1 MVIKKW
7 NSSWTAWEA
16 QAAETTLRGIKTG
29 TSGLGSTTE
38 SDYAFTSAG
47 KLKEEHFPDYIF
59 GGLKFKAA
67 SAIPSSSSF
76 ATTLI
81 GLINTAINEGG
92 DAESIV
98 GSYYIATASGN
109 WPVFSGTNGGSG
121 VVYVATSA
129 ENPNEEG
136 QTTTLS
142 VEAGDWIVV
151 SRLASG
157 DGQAANTAYT
167 YKLGVINNTYK
178 NATTSAYGITRLS
191 NATTYS
197 SLSGDDV
204 VTEGVLKTTV
214 DNAGFLTSATES
226 NTTYTTSAVDSGSN
240 AIIRLTGSD
249 STTEDITLVAGSNM
263 TITPSGDN
271 ITLAATN
278 TNTFRTVT
286 AGGNTLGSTET
297 LAFTEGSNITI
308 TESAGAVTI
317 AATDTNTRRAIEVDG
332 SQILSAS
339 STTPLDLVAGSNI
352 TLSNSG
358 GAVTIASTDTNTDT
372 RRVLEVNG
380 TQRLSSSSVTAL
392 DLQATALKG
401 ITLGGSSGDVSM
413 ELTYKVYH
421 GDTLP
426 TLTSDSTYSNAIGFE
441 W

>member
-7 NSSWTAWEA
+7 NGSAWQA
-16 QAAETTLRGIKTG
+16 QATETTLRGIKVDTA
-29 TSGLGSTTE
+29 GLGSTTE
-38 SDYAFTSAG
+38 AKYAFTTGG

-59 GGLKFKAA
+59 GGLKFQSA
-67 SAIPSSSSF
+67 STIPSSSSF

-109 WPVFSGTNGGSG
+109 WPIFSGTNGGSG

-136 QTTTLS
+136 QTTVLS

-157 DGQAANTAYT
+157 DGQAANSAYT
-167 YKLGVINNTYK
+167 YKLSVINQTYRD
-178 NATTSAYGITRLS
+178 AGTSQKGIVQLS
-191 NATTYS
+191 SQSTYA
-197 SLSGDDV
+197 SLSGNNV
-204 VTEGVLKTTV
+204 VTDGVLKTV
-214 DNAGFLTSATES
+214 IDNAGFITSAQDS
-226 NTTYTTSAVDSGSN
+226 DTTYTINTVGSGSN

-249 STTEDITLVAGSNM
+249 SSTDDVTLAAGSNVTISESGD
-263 TITPSGDN
+263 TIT
-271 ITLAATN
+271 IAAAD

-297 LAFTEGSNITI
+297 LAFTAGSNVTI
-308 TESAGAVTI
+308 TESGGAVTI
-317 AATDTNTRRAIEVDG
+317 AATDTNTDTRRAIEMNG
-332 SQILSAS
+332 SQILSAA
-339 STTPLDLVAGSNI
+339 STTPLDLIAGSNI

-358 GAVTIASTDTNTDT
+358 GNITIASTDTNTDT
-372 RRVLEVNG
+372 RRAIEVNG
-380 TQRLSSSSVTAL
+380 TQRLSSGSVTAL

-401 ITLGGSSGDVSM
+401 VTLGGSSGDVSM

-421 GDTLP
+421 GNTLP
-426 TLTSDSTYSNAIGFE
+426 TLTNDATYNDAIGFE